1 MKEPI
6 TIRLPAEMNAKIEA
20 LRARRLDRPAKGQ
33 VVRELIAKALGSE
46 K

>member
-1 MKEPI
+1 MNEPI

-33 VVRELIAKALGSE
+33 IVRELIAKALEGE